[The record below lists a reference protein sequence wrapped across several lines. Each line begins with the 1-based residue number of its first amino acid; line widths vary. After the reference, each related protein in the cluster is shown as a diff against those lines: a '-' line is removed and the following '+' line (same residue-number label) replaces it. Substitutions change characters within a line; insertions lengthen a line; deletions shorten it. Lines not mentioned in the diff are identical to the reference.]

1 MHTSQQGAA
10 SLSSLDH
17 DSMNPSQQD
26 SPANP
31 SQAAEAA
38 NAALFTAVAGKQ
50 VGEMLHLS

>member
-1 MHTSQQGAA
+1 MHTSQHGAA
-10 SLSSLDH
+10 SLSSLEH

-38 NAALFTAVAGKQ
+38 NAALWLANR
-50 VGEMLHLS
+50 